1 MQQRLDADELP
12 GLVGRAGEVQRL
24 ERVAERGEAGLEV
37 LLGQPRAVRAGVRAL
52 DELGVQGAE
61 LGERVGDGGYV
72 VLGVGRAGEDELRDL
87 VARDGRGL
95 PVVAAGSEFLP
106 RGGALDLDAFQ

>member
-1 MQQRLDADELP
+1 M
-12 GLVGRAGEVQRL
+12 
-24 ERVAERGEAGLEV
+24 

-61 LGERVGDGGYV
+61 LGERVGDGGHV

-95 PVVAAGSEFLP
+95 PVVAAGSELP
-106 RGGALDLDAFQ
+106 P